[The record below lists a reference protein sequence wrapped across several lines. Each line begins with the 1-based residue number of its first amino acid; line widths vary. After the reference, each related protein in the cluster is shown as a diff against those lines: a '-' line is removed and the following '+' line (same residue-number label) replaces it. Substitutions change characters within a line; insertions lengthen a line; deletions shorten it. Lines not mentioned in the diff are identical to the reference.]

1 MSSAALDE
9 HQRVLADACT
19 QAGFDHHR
27 AEVIRLGENGIFR
40 LPGGI
45 VVRIARP
52 GQLMTAVKEVRI
64 ARWLARNG
72 IPTVRA
78 LDGIE
83 QPLESGGRAVTFWKE
98 LPPHRHGTPAVVADA
113 LRRLH
118 DLPVPTER
126 TLAPLAPF
134 TRLTQRIE
142 AAATLTS
149 SDRAWL
155 REHLAELEQ
164 RYTTLPE
171 GIPRRV
177 IHGDAWTGNVVTT
190 EDGHTVLLDLE
201 RCSVGPPE
209 WDLVS
214 TAIKHTSFAWVS
226 TKDYHEFCRR
236 YGHDV
241 TSWQGFE
248 LLRDIRELRMTCYA
262 LQRAAENPATQVEAE
277 LRVACLRGERGPRPW
292 DWKPVL

>member
-1 MSSAALDE
+1 MSSVALEE
-9 HQRVLADACT
+9 HRRVLADACA
-19 QAGFDHHR
+19 QAGFDDHR
-27 AEVIRLGENGIFR
+27 AEVIRIGENGIFR

-45 VVRIARP
+45 VVRIGRP
-52 GQLMTAVKEVRI
+52 GQLMAALKEVRI

-72 IPTVRA
+72 IPAVRA

-83 QPLESGGRAVTFWKE
+83 QPLESSGRAVTFWKE
-98 LPPHRHGTPAVVADA
+98 LPPHRHGTPAEVADA

-118 DLPVPTER
+118 DLPLPTEF
-126 TLAPLAPF
+126 TLDPLAPF
-134 TRLTQRIE
+134 TRLAQRIE
-142 AAATLTS
+142 AAATATA

-164 RYTTLPE
+164 RYTTLPD

-190 EDGHTVLLDLE
+190 EGGDTVLLDLE
-201 RCSVGPPE
+201 RCSIGPPE

-226 TKDYHEFCRR
+226 TKDYQDFSRR

-248 LLRDIRELRMTCYA
+248 ILRDIRELRMTCFVV
-262 LQRAAENPATQVEAE
+262 QHAAEHPDARAEAE
-277 LRVACLRGERGPRPW
+277 LRVACLRGKHGPRPW
-292 DWKPVL
+292 DWSPVL